1 MTTELKLTLNEKVIL
16 LVALTIKLDNIEK
29 MIEIYKDKEDDFL
42 FNMYIKEKENISI
55 LKDKIENYSAPFK
68 L

>member
-16 LVALTIKLDNIEK
+16 LVELTIKLDRVNK
-29 MIEIYKDKEDDFL
+29 LIEIYKDNEDDFF
-42 FNMYIKEKENISI
+42 FNMYTKDKNDISI
-55 LKDKIENYSAPFK
+55 LKDKIENYSPPFK

>member
-1 MTTELKLTLNEKVIL
+1 MTNELKITLNEKVIL
-16 LVALTIKLDNIEK
+16 VVALTIKLDNIDK

-42 FNMYIKEKENISI
+42 FNMYTQEKEIISI

>member
-16 LVALTIKLDNIEK
+16 LVELTIKLDRVNKLIK
-29 MIEIYKDKEDDFL
+29 IYKDNEDDFF
-42 FNMYIKEKENISI
+42 FNMYTKDKNDISI
-55 LKDKIENYSAPFK
+55 LKDKIENYSPPFK